1 MHKEFLMGN
10 AAIALGAVAAGVNV
24 VAGYPGTPSTEVLE
38 TVAKNRPDD
47 VYVEWSVN
55 EKAAMELAA
64 GAAYAGA
71 RSMVTMKQ
79 VGLNVASDPLMSL
92 EYVGIKGGM
101 VILVADDPGPIS
113 SQTEQDTRHFS
124 RFSKLPCFDP
134 SSAQEAYEM
143 IGKTPSHIQAIRPL
157 SKGVVCNYKMTEE
170 MVKHFI
176 KKICKDSLIKPRI
189 AMCVPSG
196 ITNVESNAVIDVA
209 IASGAR
215 KVYLIEEPVAAAI
228 GAQIDIEKPNG
239 NLIVDIGGGTTDIAV
254 LSLNGIV
261 NKKSIKIA
269 GDTINDA
276 IVRYVRNSHGVLIGE
291 KMADQIKRQVA
302 SVCWEEGE
310 DISAPVKGRNLTTGL
325 PCNIEISRSMLY
337 DCVIKEVEQIIT
349 AVKEV
354 IERTPPEL
362 VGDIHTNG
370 ITLTGGGSLLHGI
383 APLLEKHTRIH
394 TVIAEDPVNCV
405 AIGTG
410 KSFQYLDKLVDGFV
424 IPSMQRV

>member
-1 MHKEFLMGN
+1 
-10 AAIALGAVAAGVNV
+10 
-24 VAGYPGTPSTEVLE
+24 
-38 TVAKNRPDD
+38 
-47 VYVEWSVN
+47 
-55 EKAAMELAA
+55 
-64 GAAYAGA
+64 
-71 RSMVTMKQ
+71 
-79 VGLNVASDPLMSL
+79 
-92 EYVGIKGGM
+92 
-101 VILVADDPGPIS
+101 
-113 SQTEQDTRHFS
+113 
-124 RFSKLPCFDP
+124 
-134 SSAQEAYEM
+134 
-143 IGKTPSHIQAIRPL
+143 
-157 SKGVVCNYKMTEE
+157 
-170 MVKHFI
+170 
-176 KKICKDSLIKPRI
+176 
-189 AMCVPSG
+189 MCVPSG

-239 NLIVDIGGGTTDIAV
+239 NLTVDIGGGTTDIAV

>member
-1 MHKEFLMGN
+1 M
-10 AAIALGAVAAGVNV
+10 
-24 VAGYPGTPSTEVLE
+24 
-38 TVAKNRPDD
+38 D
-47 VYVEWSVN
+47 
-55 EKAAMELAA
+55 
-64 GAAYAGA
+64 
-71 RSMVTMKQ
+71 
-79 VGLNVASDPLMSL
+79 
-92 EYVGIKGGM
+92 VGIDLGTATVIVYIGGEGVVLSEPS
-101 VILVADDPGPIS
+101 VIAVNLKTDSVIS
-113 SQTEQDTRHFS
+113 VG
-124 RFSKLPCFDP
+124 
-134 SSAQEAYEM
+134 QEAYEM

-302 SVCWEEGE
+302 QRLLGGGRGHQRTGQGKKSDPPVCPATLK
-310 DISAPVKGRNLTTGL
+310 SAARCCTTASSKRW
-325 PCNIEISRSMLY
+325 SRSSLRSRRSS
-337 DCVIKEVEQIIT
+337 KGPRRSWSATSTPT
-349 AVKEV
+349 AS
-354 IERTPPEL
+354 P
-362 VGDIHTNG
+362 
-370 ITLTGGGSLLHGI
+370 
-383 APLLEKHTRIH
+383 
-394 TVIAEDPVNCV
+394 
-405 AIGTG
+405 
-410 KSFQYLDKLVDGFV
+410 
-424 IPSMQRV
+424 